1 MIAIVI
7 VIVIVIV
14 EIAREIVT
22 GSSCCALL
30 LQGLVPLLWHHG
42 NRDCVHCH
50 TGTAAAEAEAGTRSA
65 VPARRPE
72 KGRR

>member
-1 MIAIVI
+1 MI

-22 GSSCCALL
+22 GSSCWALMFL
-30 LQGLVPLLWHHG
+30 GLVQHFWHH
-42 NRDCVHCH
+42 DCVGCH
-50 TGTAAAEAEAGTRSA
+50 AGTAAAEAEAGTRSA